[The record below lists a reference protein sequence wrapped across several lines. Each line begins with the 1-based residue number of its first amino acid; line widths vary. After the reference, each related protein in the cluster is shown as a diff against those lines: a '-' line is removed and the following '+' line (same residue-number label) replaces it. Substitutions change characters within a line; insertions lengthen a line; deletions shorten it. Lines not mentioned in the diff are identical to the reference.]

1 MTTPLKNLV
10 LAIIALIAS
19 TTPCLAQNM
28 SLKYMSDKMNVKCP
42 VEITDR
48 SKLVSTECIGNEI
61 VFNIELKEPDFNM
74 DQLIENNEYWKTLLR
89 DEYIKSGEGTRQ
101 MLSLISNSGA
111 AFKMVCVGSQ
121 TGKKASCAFT
131 PEETKSILS
140 ANGAAPMEFFTLE
153 NLIVIINSA
162 APFPLLDGI
171 FITSASK
178 SDDNIIIE
186 NSLDD
191 AIIDIDDLIRNANQ
205 LKNNILNNLPYNE
218 GVRFLANLCVK
229 KEANLILRFSGTQS
243 EKVFYTVL
251 TSKDMEKALK
261 RERK

>member
-48 SKLVSTECIGNEI
+48 SKLVSTECTDNEI

-140 ANGAAPMEFFTLE
+140 ANGAAPQ
-153 NLIVIINSA
+153 VRCSRRA
-162 APFPLLDGI
+162 KPLRVPVC
-171 FITSASK
+171 
-178 SDDNIIIE
+178 SDSSTMTNG
-186 NSLDD
+186 
-191 AIIDIDDLIRNANQ
+191 
-205 LKNNILNNLPYNE
+205 Y
-218 GVRFLANLCVK
+218 
-229 KEANLILRFSGTQS
+229 
-243 EKVFYTVL
+243 
-251 TSKDMEKALK
+251 
-261 RERK
+261 